1 MNCFSAFPGKERQS
15 RQFICIHFNL
25 FRLLPLELANGKLL
39 RTIKFSLMMPLDWS
53 HVVQDI
59 T

>member
-1 MNCFSAFPGKERQS
+1 MNCFNGFSGKGRQR

-25 FRLLPLELANGKLL
+25 FWLLTLELANGKLL
-39 RTIKFSLMMPLDWS
+39 RTIKFSLVMPLDQS